1 MHRPD
6 YLSSKCSELVLLV
19 GTGLQHVVAQLALE
33 VVEATT
39 TNSRIFFGHCE
50 GAFNLV
56 NG

>member
-1 MHRPD
+1 MHWPD

-19 GTGLQHVVAQLALE
+19 GTGLQHVVAQLALQ
-33 VVEATT
+33 VIEATT
-39 TNSRIFFGHCE
+39 TNFRIFFRHRE